1 MSIPLNKG
9 YNAHVPHATMNIPA
23 LSHASIVFA
32 ILKITRPIDSILAN
46 KGRQKHIPLLASAK
60 ISISY
65 LFSIR
70 NSLLNYQMTAMMPR
84 IPKTA
89 IAMAL
94 TQRATS

>member
-9 YNAHVPHATMNIPA
+9 YNTHVPHATMNIPA
-23 LSHASIVFA
+23 LSHASVVSA